1 MEIAKPLTTAEAE
14 VLADCEE
21 TISHGLQTFVEVGTA
36 LSLIR
41 DNRLY
46 RTDHATFEA
55 YCQDR
60 WQLSRP
66 RAYELMTAATAVSG
80 MPDTDRPANAR
91 QAVELARVPEPERA
105 DVWQKANENTDGKPT
120 AAAIR
125 DAYAASRPSQPSATA
140 EADGQLGAPGFD
152 GPGVREAEGVGA
164 PEAAEAPREGDG
176 MADGQPVDADS
187 HSADEAPTGSEG
199 PFGVAETA
207 AEVPFDSADADG
219 EEPSSFGSAR
229 PAAAGA
235 PTDDQAAGVP
245 VNPAD
250 LVSQVLDALVPDDNP
265 HREWQR
271 RFLSDIHAMHRLM
284 RNDVEDVAEKADSQ
298 CIEELGRIF
307 AQLDEYRSKVLA
319 ALKASL
325 PDNVTQLR
333 RSS

>member
-1 MEIAKPLTTAEAE
+1 MTDLTRTLTAVEVDYLAE
-14 VLADCEE
+14 CEDRIE
-21 TISHGLQTFVEVGTA
+21 RGLQTFVEVGTA
-36 LSLIR
+36 LAMIR
-41 DNRLY
+41 DNKLFRA
-46 RTDHATFEA
+46 DHPTFAE
-55 YCQDR
+55 YCEKR
-60 WQLSRP
+60 W
-66 RAYELMTAATAVSG
+66 G
-80 MPDTDRPANAR
+80 FTDRRAR
-91 QAVELARVPEPERA
+91 QIIEAAEIGTMVPVENERQARALAGVPEPERA
-105 DVWQKANENTDGKPT
+105 DVWQKATESTGGKPT

-125 DAYAASRPSQPSATA
+125 DAHAASRPSQPSATA
-140 EADGQLGAPGFD
+140 EADGQLDGSGATD
-152 GPGVREAEGVGA
+152 VREASGVAA
-164 PEAAEAPREGDG
+164 PEPAEAPLEGDG
-176 MADGQPVDADS
+176 KADGQPVDADS

-199 PFGVAETA
+199 PFGAAETA
-207 AEVPFDSADADG
+207 AEGPFDSADADG

-235 PTDDQAAGVP
+235 PTDDQAAGAP

-284 RNDVEDVAEKADSQ
+284 RNDVEDVAEKADGQ

-319 ALKASL
+319 ALKAST
-325 PDNVTQLR
+325 PDNVTPLR